1 MKTTTFRSF
10 GVAKNLILMA
20 ILATLSAGVMAE
32 DKPMNLR
39 KTSEAIRAGTVNVG
53 KEYSLREEGRFHQ
66 IHVETLGIKCGG
78 CHSNEAYPDNYLYLR
93 KSEFPRQVAGEKEK
107 VKAVER
113 AKCIGCHSDG
123 NVATVFYNLKK

>member
-1 MKTTTFRSF
+1 MKTTIFRSF
-10 GVAKNLILMA
+10 GEARNLLLMA
-20 ILATLSAGVMAE
+20 ILATLSAGVVAE

-39 KTSEAIRAGTVNVG
+39 KTAEAIRGGTVNVG

-66 IHVETLGIKCGG
+66 IHVETLGIKCSG
-78 CHSNEAYPDNYLYLR
+78 CHSNDAYPDNYLYLR
-93 KSEFPRQVAGEKEK
+93 KGEFPTMVAGEKL
-107 VKAVER
+107 KAVER

>member
-1 MKTTTFRSF
+1 MKHT
-10 GVAKNLILMA
+10 LL
-20 ILATLSAGVMAE
+20 LAVLAAVFSTLSAAAVAE

-39 KTSEAIRAGTVNVG
+39 KTAEAIRGGTVNVG
-53 KEYSLREEGRFHQ
+53 KAYSLAEEGRFHQ

-78 CHSNEAYPDNYLYLR
+78 CHSNDAYPDNYLYLR

-123 NVATVFYNLKK
+123 SVATVFYNMKK

>member
-1 MKTTTFRSF
+1 MNTTTFRSF
-10 GVAKNLILMA
+10 GVAKKLTLMA
-20 ILATLSAGVMAE
+20 ILATLSTGLVAE

-39 KTSEAIRAGTVNVG
+39 KTAEAIRSGTVNVG

-78 CHSNEAYPDNYLYLR
+78 CHSNEAYPGNYLYLR
-93 KSEFPRQVAGEKEK
+93 KAEFPHMVAGEKL
-107 VKAVER
+107 KAVER

-123 NVATVFYNLKK
+123 NVATAFYNLKK